1 MKQFF
6 ISIILIIPFY
16 NIHSQ
21 QIFSLEIGGGYTNNI
36 FRTNEL
42 EYWNNGYVISLNTNY
57 AINSNFVFAQT
68 ISYQNYFFNN
78 SSYSIGLVLPA
89 IYSFKIGETNGERSQ
104 LYELSLGIRSL
115 TPLYFFKTFASVR
128 AGVYY
133 VDQGLIN
140 TEIEITDIGTG
151 NSSVRNYTT
160 GGDQF
165 IRGLIS
171 VGFGGIFSLTNNV
184 NLVLEG
190 KLTTTVSDIIMNTS
204 ITSHIQYSF

>member
-1 MKQFF
+1 MKKLLF
-6 ISIILIIPFY
+6 SILIIIPFY
-16 NIHSQ
+16 HIHSQ
-21 QIFSLEIGGGYTNNI
+21 HIFSLEVGGGYTNNI

-42 EYWNNGYVISLNTNY
+42 EYWDNGYVISLNTNY
-57 AINSNFVFAQT
+57 AISSNFIFTQT

-78 SSYSIGLVLPA
+78 SSYSLGLVLPA
-89 IYSFKIGETNGERSQ
+89 IYSFRIGESNGENSQ
-104 LYELSLGIRSL
+104 LYEFSVGIRSL

-133 VDQGLIN
+133 VSQGLIS
-140 TEIEITDIGTG
+140 TEVEFTDIGTG
-151 NSSVRNYTT
+151 NSSIRNYTA

-165 IRGLIS
+165 FRGLFS
-171 VGFGGIFSLTNNV
+171 LGLGGIFSLANNL

-204 ITSHIQYSF
+204 ITSHIQYIF